1 MCMWAQGCAYA
12 RMYVC
17 LCTHVCVHT
26 GGIAGVGVSAIGITT
41 NGITLARKL
50 PQLKARGL
58 THVNISLDTFDK
70 HKFTIITRRNGV
82 FTCRARACS
91 LVCDVLRRA
100 WCCAA
105 EH

>member
-1 MCMWAQGCAYA
+1 MWLVCTYVHVGPG
-12 RMYVC
+12 VC
-17 LCTHVCVHT
+17 LCTHVCVHA

-82 FTCRARACS
+82 CTRVVR
-91 LVCDVLRRA
+91 VRVR
-100 WCCAA
+100 
-105 EH
+105 